1 MPTTGSPIM
10 KPKKPITLP
19 MFMLVGGP
27 KNVPLM
33 LEQVGL
39 RYATLFI
46 SEASV
51 GRFQQACCS
60 MDSYQLQSLTTV
72 AGVQKEFETTRRFG
86 CSLVLVD
93 PMGPEIERDQAQL
106 LAVFLRQ
113 LPQEP
118 VASAG
123 KRK

>member
-1 MPTTGSPIM
+1 M
-10 KPKKPITLP
+10 KRKKLMALP
-19 MFMLVGGP
+19 LFMLVGGP

-33 LEQVGL
+33 LEQGGL
-39 RYATLFI
+39 RYATLFT

-60 MDSYQLQSLTTV
+60 MDSYQPLTLTTLAEV
-72 AGVQKEFETTRRFG
+72 EKELQTTRKFG
-86 CSLVLVD
+86 CSLLLMD
-93 PMGPEIERDQAQL
+93 PLGPEVKREQAQL

-113 LPQEP
+113 LQQVP
-118 VASAG
+118 VALSR